1 MNQQYSPSL
10 ALLREMFPAQINI
23 EFLSAARALG
33 MAPQTAYNSVS
44 AGNFPVRTFK
54 QGTKRVCSILD
65 LAATLDSQ
73 RGLAAT
79 DLIPV
84 KKRGPGRPS
93 NAERL
98 TQQSVS
104 Q

>member
-1 MNQQYSPSL
+1 MDLQQSPSL

-23 EFLSAARALG
+23 EFLSAAKTLG

-44 AGNFPVRTFK
+44 AGSFPVRTFK

-65 LAATLDSQ
+65 LAATLDAQ
-73 RGLAAT
+73 RE
-79 DLIPV
+79 IPI
-84 KKRGPGRPS
+84 KKRRPGRPT

-98 TQQSVS
+98 TQQSAS